1 MSPSALD
8 DRRNLVRR
16 SQTDPALTPVNGID
30 FIQIDP
36 ADEGRLVV
44 QFIFDIDTD
53 VDPPLPDAVGAP
65 LSKALLSIAGGERIT
80 SIAVTSAQ
88 RGPAT
93 NQLQV
98 VADKVGDFS
107 TYTLQIGT
115 PPAPPPAAEPPDPLI
130 PPAGFDPVLCA
141 ADFTFHVECA
151 KQFDCKTN
159 CVCVDAAQ
167 TPPDIDYLARDYPA
181 FVQVMLDR
189 LALLAPRWSE
199 RNAADLGVAVV
210 EVLAYVAD
218 RLSYRHDV
226 IDTEAYLSTA
236 RLRTSIRRHARLV
249 DYRLDDGSNARAWLQ
264 LDLGGDLT
272 GGVPPGTRCC
282 TMFDGASGHTLPAD
296 AETYNAALAAGAA
309 FFEVIADRFTAD
321 DPPQPDPRPLYAQNN
336 RMPLYAWSAQ
346 QSCLAVG
353 ATSATLDGHYTLMR
367 GDILILAEAMGP
379 LTGVPTDANSANRCA
394 VRLVRD
400 AEPGIDPLT
409 QRAVTRIVWHDADAL
424 TFPLCVS
431 SVADADH
438 GNLPLTGVS
447 LAYGNVVLADHGRTL
462 GSPLEQMPE
471 RLDAV
476 PPYGR
481 YRPALSQPGVTMA
494 AANPYVGDQPANG
507 QLPIQ
512 SAAQAAQW
520 TAADTAP
527 AIALTSVD
535 GDGNTL
541 GWNAVGDLLDAGID
555 AEKTAFE
562 TEVEND
568 GTAYLLFGDGINGHA
583 IEPSM
588 VFGASYRVGNG
599 TAGNVGADTLTLID
613 PNFVGGGYVEAL
625 SNPLPAFGGRD
636 PESIAHARQNAPVAF
651 RQQERAVTAQDYID
665 RTLMYPGIVRAAAS
679 LRWTGSWTTVFVTVE
694 RSDGVA
700 VDDAFKADLEAYLD
714 SYRMAGHDLEVE
726 DAVRVPLRVA
736 MHVCVAS
743 GYVAAD
749 LAQLLLAVFT
759 SGLQPD
765 GTPGVFS
772 PQRFL
777 MGEPFYLS
785 PLVALAQGLAGVA
798 SVTLTRFEREH
809 LPGNA
814 ALRAGVLVPGAIEL
828 FELANDPDYP
838 ERGVFELTVDG
849 GL

>member
-1 MSPSALD
+1 MSSAALD

-16 SQTDPALTPVNGID
+16 SQTDPKLTPVNGID
-30 FIQIDP
+30 FIQVDP
-36 ADEGRLVV
+36 ADEARLIV

-53 VDPPLPDAVGAP
+53 VDPALPGAVGAP
-65 LSKALLSIAGGERIT
+65 LTKALVSIAGGERIT
-80 SIAVTSAQ
+80 SIAVTSVQ

-98 VADKVGDFS
+98 VTNKVGDFS

-115 PPAPPPAAEPPDPLI
+115 QPPAPPAAEPPDPLI
-130 PPAGFDPVLCA
+130 APTGFDPVLCA
-141 ADFTFHVECA
+141 ATFTFHVECA
-151 KQFDCKTN
+151 KQFDCKTA
-159 CVCVDAAQ
+159 CVCAEAAQ
-167 TPPDIDYLARDYPA
+167 TPPQIDYLARDYPA

-218 RLSYRHDV
+218 QLSYRHDV

-236 RLRTSIRRHARLV
+236 RLRISIRRHARLV
-249 DYRLDDGSNARAWLQ
+249 DYRLDDGSNARVWLQ
-264 LDLGGDLT
+264 LDLGGDLP

-282 TMFDGASGHTLPAD
+282 TVFDGASAPALPAD
-296 AETYNAALAAGAA
+296 TGTYDAALAAGAA
-309 FFEVIADRFTAD
+309 FFEVMADRYTNGDSPA
-321 DPPQPDPRPLYAQNN
+321 PDPRPLYRNNN

-346 QSCLAVG
+346 HSCLAVG
-353 ATSATLDGHYTLMR
+353 ATSATLYGHYTLSR

-379 LTGVPTDANSANRCA
+379 LTGAPPDANPANRCV

-400 AEPGIDPLT
+400 GEQSVDRLT
-409 QRAVTRIVWHDADAL
+409 QCAVTRIVWHDADAL

-431 SVADADH
+431 SVTDAEH
-438 GNLPLTGVS
+438 GNKPLPSVS
-447 LAYGNVVLADHGRTL
+447 VAYGNVVLADHGRTL
-462 GSPLEQMPE
+462 GSPLEPMPE
-471 RLDAV
+471 LLEAV

-481 YRPALSQPGVTMA
+481 YRPALSEPGVTMA
-494 AANPYVGDQPANG
+494 ATNPYVSDQPANG
-507 QLPIQ
+507 QLPIRP
-512 SAAQAAQW
+512 AAQAAQW
-520 TAADTAP
+520 SPGDTAP
-527 AIALTSVD
+527 VITLTGTDAD
-535 GDGNTL
+535 GSLPD
-541 GWNAVGDLLDAGID
+541 WYAVGDLLDAEIGPQ
-555 AEKTAFE
+555 TPAFE

-568 GTAYLLFGDGINGHA
+568 GTAYLRFGDGVNGRA
-583 IEPSM
+583 VEPST
-588 VFGASYRVGNG
+588 VFKAFYRVGNG
-599 TAGNVGADTLTLID
+599 AAGNVGADTITLID
-613 PNFVGGGYVEAL
+613 TNFVGGGYVDAV

-636 PESIAHARQNAPVAF
+636 PESLAHARQNAPVAF
-651 RQQERAVTAQDYID
+651 RQQERAVTAQDYVD
-665 RTLMYPGIVRAAAS
+665 RTLMYPGIMRAAAS

-694 RSDGVA
+694 RTDATA
-700 VDDAFKADLEAYLD
+700 VDSAFKAGLEAYLN

-743 GYVAAD
+743 GFVAAD
-749 LAQLLLAVFT
+749 LARLLFSMFT

-772 PQRFL
+772 PRRFL

-785 PLVALAQGLAGVA
+785 PLVALAQRVAGVM
-798 SVTLTRFEREH
+798 SVRITRFEREQ

-814 ALRAGVLVPGAIEL
+814 ALRAGVLVPGATEL

-849 GL
+849 GI